1 MNNLTKL
8 AENTANC
15 LFGFECTEE
24 SRQYDRGQ
32 QRWQNI
38 QGQQYDRGQGQQY
51 DRGPGQQYDRG
62 QGQQYDRGPGQQ
74 YDRGQGS
81 IKGYGD
87 RPLPES
93 SSKAGYFIIG
103 ILALLLMTFTLD
115 SEKEEQRRTF
125 NSINS

>member
-15 LFGFECTEE
+15 LFGFECTEQ
-24 SRQYDRGQ
+24 SRQHDRGQ

-38 QGQQYDRGQGQQY
+38 QGQQDKQQQVWGQ
-51 DRGPGQQYDRG
+51 GQQYDRG

>member
-38 QGQQYDRGQGQQY
+38 Q
-51 DRGPGQQYDRG
+51 GQQYDRG